1 MRANEFIQEGVND
14 PAIFKVVFVIG
25 GPGSGKSYVSER
37 LGLGAMGFVT
47 VNSDIAFEY
56 LMKKHSID
64 PKMPP
69 EEKEKR
75 DTVRAR
81 AKEITGKKSDL
92 AIEGRLGIHI
102 DGTGDDYDKIANL
115 KKNFERLGYDAYL
128 VVVNTK
134 LEVARKRN
142 QMRARTVP
150 DKIVTDSWYNVQD
163 NIGRFA
169 HIFTFMSIIDNSGDS
184 NTTEEQISKVHS
196 KLKKFTSE
204 PPSKPAAKQ
213 WIQDQK
219 QLDENLIGSLIDK
232 AKGKIGQSVTKLK
245 SILSTETDET
255 KEMVSI
261 IQRLLQGDNT
271 VSDEEKKK
279 ATSQFFDI
287 IKLVGLGAF
296 MAYTLKI
303 PFSTEGM
310 LIAAKAVD
318 KYIGIN
324 ILPSSVK
331 EAQMD
336 EVGKFINAALKKAG
350 YKFIGSGY
358 DAQVWMKDE
367 GTVVKI
373 LMPEGQENEA
383 IESFKTFYKFVKS
396 NPSPNLPI
404 FKKVDGREVFR
415 FTLKGKP
422 FMQFGMEQLYPIK
435 EGSLDEWVVWM
446 MADLS
451 AKGMD
456 WDKAKTEMIS
466 DSDKFAKEFNAQNTS
481 KMKEYK
487 SLYMT
492 LLKLYKAGMKKGYG
506 WDPHTENVMQRKDGT
521 LVITDPW
528 SV

>member
-1 MRANEFIQEGVND
+1 MRANEFVQEGVND
-14 PAIFKVVFVIG
+14 PAIFKVVFVVG

-47 VNSDIAFEY
+47 VNSDVAFEY
-56 LMKKHSID
+56 LMKKHDID

-75 DTVRAR
+75 DVVRAR

-115 KKNFERLGYDAYL
+115 KKNFERLGYDCYL
-128 VVVNTK
+128 VVVNTR
-134 LEVARKRN
+134 LEVARQRN

-150 DKIVTDSWYNVQD
+150 DKIVTTSWYDVQD

-169 HIFTFMSIIDNSGDS
+169 NIFTYISIIDNSGDS
-184 NTTEEQISKVHS
+184 KTTEEQINKTHT
-196 KLKKFTSE
+196 KLKAFVAEE
-204 PPSKPAAKQ
+204 PTKPAAKQ
-213 WIQDQK
+213 WIKDHKKVNEKWSAKYKRSINCNNPKGFSQK
-219 QLDENLIGSLIDK
+219 
-232 AKGKIGQSVTKLK
+232 AHC
-245 SILSTETDET
+245 
-255 KEMVSI
+255 
-261 IQRLLQGDNT
+261 QGR
-271 VSDEEKKK
+271 KKK
-279 ATSQFFDI
+279 A
-287 IKLVGLGAF
+287 
-296 MAYTLKI
+296 
-303 PFSTEGM
+303 
-310 LIAAKAVD
+310 
-318 KYIGIN
+318 N
-324 ILPSSVK
+324 

-336 EVGKFINAALKKAG
+336 DVGKFINAALKKAG
-350 YKFIGSGY
+350 YKFIGKGY

-373 LMPEGQENEA
+373 LMPESQENEA
-383 IESFKTFYKFVKS
+383 IDSFKAFYTFVKK

-415 FTLKGKP
+415 FTIKNKP
-422 FMQFGMEQLYPIK
+422 YMQFGMEQLYPIK

-456 WDKAKTEMIS
+456 WDKAKDEMA
-466 DSDKFAKEFNAQNTS
+466 DDKDDFAEKFKAQNTS
-481 KMKEYK
+481 KMNEYK
-487 SLYMT
+487 SLYTT

-521 LVITDPW
+521 LVVTDPW
-528 SV
+528 AV